1 MKIIITEYMYNAVEI
16 MNIKIHASV
25 KLPFQGSRKRQ
36 AQDKAERGNLGTTF
50 LVTIEKLL

>member
-1 MKIIITEYMYNAVEI
+1 MYNAVEI